1 MIVVARGTG
10 QLLAHTC
17 AQIATLPAGA
27 EARATPVCE
36 FQAVSCAARARLRDD
51 RTAEFL
57 LQLRWVEI
65 NGEDA

>member
-1 MIVVARGTG
+1 MIVVAWDTG
-10 QLLAHTC
+10 QPLAHTC

-27 EARATPVCE
+27 EARATSVCE
-36 FQAVSCAARARLRDD
+36 FQAVSRAVRARLRDD

-57 LQLRWVEI
+57 LQQRWVEI